1 LSSAFLSNA
10 RFTEQDMILAM
21 RLNEI
26 LVRIESRLVALKMSA
41 NRAAV
46 LAGKSGA
53 IRNLKRAI
61 KDGDRQGIST
71 ATLEAL
77 APVLETT
84 VGWLLTGH
92 DGNQEDTAIDAAV
105 DAKVALADA
114 EKALAWSLVELGSA
128 PETEAPVL
136 ARAVLRAIRTP
147 PSPGES
153 PLTDEEKRALVRE
166 AIRLYR

>member
-1 LSSAFLSNA
+1 
-10 RFTEQDMILAM
+10 MILSM

-26 LVRIESRLVALKMSA
+26 LMRIESRLVALKMSA

-46 LAGKSGA
+46 LSGKSGA
-53 IRNLKRAI
+53 IRNLKKAI
-61 KDGDRQGIST
+61 KDGNRLGIST

-77 APVLETT
+77 APVLKTT

-92 DGNQEDTAIDAAV
+92 DGNQEDTAIEAAV
-105 DAKVALADA
+105 DTQIMLGDA

-128 PETEAPVL
+128 PEVEAPVL
-136 ARAVLRAIRTP
+136 ARAVLRSIRRP
-147 PSPGES
+147 LGPGES